1 MSRTGEDMLDGY
13 KRIIDYLR
21 ISVTDRC
28 NFRCKYCMPPQGIQL
43 LNSQEILSYE
53 ELLRIITVLGQHGV
67 SKIRITGGEP
77 LLRSGIVDFLS
88 RIRKIDAIQDLSM
101 TTNGSLLSQNHM
113 AQRLKQAGLDR
124 INISMDTT
132 NSMRFA
138 YITGQGQLQQ
148 VLAGVKSA
156 LEAGLHPV
164 KLNVVVTEALSDS
177 DISYFINQVYQS
189 PIAIRFIEYMPIG
202 EKTMGQ
208 KVSIAMVKN
217 RVGLQG
223 QGILE
228 PVMNIEGNGPA
239 RYYRLPGAQGMFG
252 FITPMSEH
260 FCHSCNRV
268 RLTADGKIKS
278 CLLSNHEVDI
288 KALLRR
294 GCDDEDI
301 YRLFAKALKIKQL
314 QHSLGYEEQSSV
326 RRPMVRVG
334 G

>member
-1 MSRTGEDMLDGY
+1 MLDGY

-28 NFRCKYCMPPQGIQL
+28 NFRCRYCMPPQGIQL
-43 LNSQEILSYE
+43 LDSQEILSYG
-53 ELLRIITVLGQHGV
+53 ELLRIITVLSQHGI

-77 LLRSGIVDFLS
+77 LLRRGIVDFV
-88 RIRKIDAIQDLSM
+88 RQIRKLDTIKDLSM
-101 TTNGSLLSQNHM
+101 TTNGSLLSQDHM
-113 AQRLKQAGLDR
+113 ALRLKQAGLDR

-132 NSMRFA
+132 NFIRFA
-138 YITGQGQLQQ
+138 HITGQGQLKQ

-156 LEAGLHPV
+156 LEAGLNPV

-177 DISYFINQVYQS
+177 DLSYFITQVYQH
-189 PIAIRFIEYMPIG
+189 PIAVRFIEYMPIG
-202 EKTMGQ
+202 EKNMGQ
-208 KVSIAMVKN
+208 KISIAMVKSKIEF
-217 RVGLQG
+217 QG

-239 RYYRLPGAQGMFG
+239 RYYRLPGAQGVFG
-252 FITPMSEH
+252 FITPMSEQ
-260 FCHSCNRV
+260 FCNSCNRI

-278 CLLSNHEVDI
+278 CLLSNHETDI
-288 KALLRR
+288 KSLLRK
-294 GCDDEDI
+294 GCDNEAI
-301 YRLFAKALKIKQL
+301 YRLFTNTLRRKHL
-314 QHSLGYEEQSSV
+314 QHSLSYKDQASV

>member
-1 MSRTGEDMLDGY
+1 
-13 KRIIDYLR
+13 
-21 ISVTDRC
+21 
-28 NFRCKYCMPPQGIQL
+28 MPPQGIQL
-43 LNSQEILSYE
+43 LSSQEILSYE

-88 RIRKIDAIQDLSM
+88 RIRRIDTIQDLSM
-101 TTNGSLLSQNHM
+101 TTNGSLLGQNHM
-113 AQRLKQAGLDR
+113 ARRLKQAGLDR

-148 VLAGVKSA
+148 VLAGIEGA

-177 DISYFINQVYQS
+177 DISYFMNQVYQS

-202 EKTMGQ
+202 EKPMGQ

-217 RVGLQG
+217 RIELQG

-228 PVMNIEGNGPA
+228 PVMNIAGNGPA
-239 RYYRLPGAQGMFG
+239 KYYRLPGAQGMFG

-288 KALLRR
+288 KSLLRR
-294 GCDDEDI
+294 GCTDEEI
-301 YRLFAKALKIKQL
+301 YGLFAEALEVKQL
-314 QHSLGYEEQSSV
+314 QHSLDYGDQSSV